1 MTRCWCEINL
11 SAIRHNIAF
20 VRKQVGADTAIMP
33 MLKADAYGHGTRE
46 IASVFRS
53 EKCEWIG
60 CANVSEGANLRRYG
74 IRTPILLLSG
84 FLQEE
89 LEEIAG
95 RRLSITLSSIEEARI
110 AQRHAKRT
118 GYLIG
123 CHVKVDTG
131 MGRLGCQPELAPEL
145 LHYVEEA
152 SHLNLEGFYSH
163 YACADESKAFTM
175 SQWKAF
181 SAIPAPDSVL
191 RHICN
196 SAGMLALP
204 QSHQDIVRPGLIVF
218 GVSPLPKFQTK
229 LRPALSWKTRVVGV
243 REVPKGT
250 TISYGA
256 TFTAPH
262 RMKIATLSVGYG
274 DGLSRQLG
282 NCGKVLIRG
291 HSCAIRGRV
300 TMDQVVVEVPRPL
313 DVRKGDVAILLGK
326 SGKTTITAV
335 DMANWAQTIPYEI
348 WCHITG
354 RVVKE
359 YTS

>member
-11 SAIRHNIAF
+11 DAIRHNLSF
-20 VRKQVGADTAIMP
+20 VRKQVGPDTAIMP

-60 CANVSEGANLRRYG
+60 CANVTEGANLRRYG
-74 IRTPILLLSG
+74 VRTPILLLSG

-89 LEEIAG
+89 LEEIAS
-95 RRLSITLSSIEEARI
+95 RRLSLTLSSIEEARI
-110 AQRHAKRT
+110 AQRHAQRT
-118 GYLIG
+118 GTLIG

-131 MGRLGCQPELAPEL
+131 MGRLGCEPELASGL
-145 LHYVEEA
+145 LHYVQEA

-163 YACADESKAFTM
+163 YACADESKAFTR
-175 SQWKAF
+175 SQWKKF
-181 SAIPAPDSVL
+181 STIASPPSVL

-204 QSHQDIVRPGLIVF
+204 ASHQDMVRPGLIVF
-218 GVSPLPKFQTK
+218 GVSPLPKFQSK
-229 LRPALSWKTRVVGV
+229 LKPALSWKTRVVGV

-256 TFTAPH
+256 TFTAPK
-262 RMKIATLSVGYG
+262 RMRIATLSVGYG

-282 NCGKVLIRG
+282 NSGKVLIRG
-291 HSCAIRGRV
+291 HACPIRGRV
-300 TMDQVVVEVPRPL
+300 TMDQIVVEIPQSL
-313 DVRKGDVAILLGK
+313 SVRKGNTAILLGQ
-326 SGKTTITAV
+326 SGKTQITAV
-335 DMANWAQTIPYEI
+335 DMAKWADTIPYEI

-354 RVVKE
+354 RVIKF
-359 YTS
+359 YT